1 MNILLDWRNVWH
13 NAIWSHFLLEALIG
27 LSLGFTHENMAA
39 DIVLLRV
46 LLLDGVEL
54 VGRVVTRAQGF
65 VVLDGPFVAESVFYS
80 FFEHPGFYV
89 FFQLYGRRGVDS
101 GGFWDEF
108 YQFVHCWIWYNL
120 YVWQVFL
127 LCRGRTN
134 CFRHDISWVLL
145 FHFGFRIDLVLE

>member
-89 FFQLYGRRGVDS
+89 FFQFYGRRGVDS
-101 GGFWDEF
+101 GGFRDEF
-108 YQFVHCWIWYNL
+108 YQFVHC
-120 YVWQVFL
+120 
-127 LCRGRTN
+127 
-134 CFRHDISWVLL
+134 
-145 FHFGFRIDLVLE
+145 